1 MIRVKSK
8 EWAYEI
14 YLRIKECEVDF
25 GEAAKNYGEGPESKD
40 IGEFKYQQTS
50 SLPYGLGDLIKR
62 LDVGQISKPLRMNQW
77 FCIIELMERNKS
89 VLDDNTKEELLA
101 GQLLVWVAAVV
112 KQIESDIEWVE

>member
-1 MIRVKSK
+1 MILERLQKIMGK
-8 EWAYEI
+8 GQ
-14 YLRIKECEVDF
+14 R
-25 GEAAKNYGEGPESKD
+25 SKD
-40 IGEFKYQQTS
+40 NGEFKYQQTS

-62 LDVGQISKPLRMNQW
+62 LDVGQITKPLRMNQW

-112 KQIESDIEWVE
+112 KQIEE